1 MDPSKASKSLRPSA
15 DQLARDD
22 DDRQPEYGGHQP
34 MHQFAMAIGLY
45 ALWCS
50 LAWLSD
56 VLGQSTLG
64 REEALIILAGISAT
78 NALFF
83 GIARANVFLQ
93 PPPSAVATAQCLLG
107 ISWATVYTFFSQ
119 GSGELV
125 LGMYVTTV
133 LFAIFQV
140 DNRAFARLTLFA
152 AASYAGVIA
161 ASLAVSE
168 TKNISWSDSLQVLVF
183 MGIMAWVL
191 LYARHIHSLRQ
202 QLHDRNDKLHSMMQ
216 KMARAAERDHLTKSF
231 NRHYIM
237 ETLAREKGRA
247 DRSNNPFCV
256 CLFDLDHFKAIN
268 DEHGH
273 LVGDRILKV
282 FAKRVRNELRA
293 MDALNPT
300 DFKRSF
306 GRFGGEEFITILP
319 WTGLHGAGRCAERIR
334 EAVAKRKFDNTYEV
348 TVSVG
353 VAEYKRGESVA
364 KLLARADE
372 ALYQAKAQ
380 GRNRVQCS
388 EPRKPRNAKVMD
400 LRALRR

>member
-1 MDPSKASKSLRPSA
+1 MDQSTASKSLRLTAEQLTRAA
-15 DQLARDD
+15 DDL
-22 DDRQPEYGGHQP
+22 QPESGQKP
-34 MHQFAMAIGLY
+34 MHQFAMAVGLY
-45 ALWCS
+45 VLWCS

-56 VLGQSTLG
+56 LLGQSSLD
-64 REEALIILAGISAT
+64 REEAIILLAGISAT

-83 GIARANVFLQ
+83 GIARANGLLA
-93 PPPSAVATAQCLLG
+93 PPASAVATAQCLLG

-119 GSGELV
+119 GGGELV

-140 DNRAFARLTLFA
+140 DNQTFTRLTLFA
-152 AASYAGVIA
+152 AMSYGGVIA
-161 ASLAVSE
+161 ATLTIGE
-168 TKNISWSDSLQVLVF
+168 PKDISWSDSLQVLVF
-183 MGIMAWVL
+183 LGIMAWVL
-191 LYARHIHSLRQ
+191 LYARHIHSLRR
-202 QLHDRNDKLHSMMQ
+202 QLHERNDKLHSMME

-237 ETLAREKGRA
+237 DTLTREKGRA
-247 DRSNNPFCV
+247 DRSNNPFCI
-256 CLFDLDHFKAIN
+256 CIFDLDHFKAIN
-268 DEHGH
+268 DDHGH
-273 LVGDRILKV
+273 LVGDRILKG

-319 WTGLHGAGRCAERIR
+319 CTGLHGAERCAERIR
-334 EAVAKRKFDNTYEV
+334 EAIAKRKFDNTYDV

-353 VAEYKRGESVA
+353 VAEYKRGEGVA
-364 KLLARADE
+364 ELLARADE
-372 ALYQAKAQ
+372 ALYQAKAN

-388 EPRKPRNAKVMD
+388 EPKKRRNAKVMD
-400 LRALRR
+400 LRARRR